1 MDTLRYLYRDTYSSA
16 LTLGVG
22 TVLLTHSAMVMN
34 MLPGSWSESQKQN
47 HAYINLAAVGAIIY
61 GSRMLN

>member
-22 TVLLTHSAMVMN
+22 TVLVTHTVMVMN
-34 MLPGSWSESQKQN
+34 LLPGSWGETQKAN
-47 HAYINLAAVGAIIY
+47 HAFINLAAAGAIIY
-61 GSRMLN
+61 GSRLLG